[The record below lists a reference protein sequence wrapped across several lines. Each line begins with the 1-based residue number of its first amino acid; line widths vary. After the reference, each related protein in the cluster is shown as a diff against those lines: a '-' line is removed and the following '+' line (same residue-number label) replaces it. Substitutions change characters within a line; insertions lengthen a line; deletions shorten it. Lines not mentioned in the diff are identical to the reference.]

1 LRADFTEEDMASKNK
16 KQIETILVTA
26 LAKGAT
32 VAQAAEQAGV
42 SERTVYRRLEQ
53 TEFQARI
60 DALQDE
66 MIQRAAAVL
75 TAAAVEGI
83 HSLVALQD
91 PSTPP
96 TVRRHAARDILE
108 IGLRLREAADW
119 EKRLA
124 ALETCTASPNAAS
137 FQAGPT
143 LSGPTAQRRPRGE
156 ATLLLTL
163 ACGGTVT
170 QAAVKAKVSE
180 RTVYRRLLD
189 ATFHQR
195 IEALR
200 ADMVKRSAALLIAA
214 SMLATKTLVDLQS
227 SATPA
232 HVRRRAARDIIELS
246 QKLRGATVL
255 ERRLAALE
263 KVHKIPEDT

>member
-1 LRADFTEEDMASKNK
+1 MASKNK
-16 KQIETILVTA
+16 KQVDTVLVSA
-26 LAKGAT
+26 LASGAT
-32 VAQAAEQAGV
+32 VAQAGLRAGV
-42 SERTVYRRLEQ
+42 SERTVYRRLGKP
-53 TEFQARI
+53 EFQARI

-66 MIQRAAAVL
+66 MVQQVAAVL
-75 TAAAVEGI
+75 TAAAQVGI
-83 HSLVALQD
+83 QSLVALQD

-96 TVRRHAARDILE
+96 TVRRNAARDILE
-108 IGLRLREAADW
+108 MGMRLRESADW

-124 ALETCTASPNAAS
+124 ALENRTSTPSVAS

-143 LSGPTAQRRPRGE
+143 PSSPPAKRRPRGE
-156 ATLLLTL
+156 AILQLTL
-163 ACGGTVT
+163 ACGGTVA
-170 QAAVKAKVSE
+170 QAAAKAKLSE

-189 ATFHQR
+189 TAFHQR

-200 ADMVKRSAALLIAA
+200 ADMVKRSAALLIGASRLAA
-214 SMLATKTLVDLQS
+214 KTLVDLQG

-255 ERRLAALE
+255 EKRLACLE
-263 KVHKIPEDT
+263 TELRIPVDT